1 MTATEDRLSELRQ
14 QLSESVARLAELEA
28 AAIDA
33 MVEAKAERDISAL
46 ETRKAQAR
54 DRVVLLQKTI
64 KQLEHQLQLDAQ
76 QRMLDQTMAVY
87 GAADPTLRRR
97 LRPSWRYRRTPGRC
111 THARSLKWSSRRKPV
126 DGSAIQNNKAA
137 TAGMNAEVR
146 QQSDV

>member
-33 MVEAKAERDISAL
+33 MLEAKAERDISAL

-54 DRVVLLQKTI
+54 DRVVLLQKAI
-64 KQLEHQLQLDAQ
+64 KQLEQQQQLDAQ

-87 GAADPTLRRR
+87 GAAD
-97 LRPSWRYRRTPGRC
+97 C
-111 THARSLKWSSRRKPV
+111 TA
-126 DGSAIQNNKAA
+126 
-137 TAGMNAEVR
+137 
-146 QQSDV
+146 

>member
-14 QLSESVARLAELEA
+14 QLSESVARVAELEA

-33 MVEAKAERDISAL
+33 MVEAKTERDISAL

-76 QRMLDQTMAVY
+76 QRMLDQSD
-87 GAADPTLRRR
+87 GSSWRRWSHRSTR
-97 LRPSWRYRRTPGRC
+97 LWQSWRYLRTPGRC
-111 THARSLKWSSRRKPV
+111 TTWTPEVVPAKKTGN
-126 DGSAIQNNKAA
+126 GSAIQSNKAA